1 MKRLALPIKDNL
13 ISWVNL
19 RVTEKCKTS
28 LENMQDNLKKV
39 KSMDKGN
46 FILLMDLCILE
57 VIKTTNEMDLEL
69 FIMTL

>member
-1 MKRLALPIKDNL
+1 VKRSALPIKDNL

>member
-1 MKRLALPIKDNL
+1 VKRLALPIKDNL